1 MRLLLIPVLC
11 GVFAGSICAQGYR
24 GGGGGRGRPSYRAPV
39 IRNNVGAPQLPPG
52 TAINGVPG
60 VQNSVTLNG
69 LPAFS
74 NQYYNFGCY
83 NCGSQRR
90 ARSRTPFVGFVPLF
104 DGYSFPASYSEED
117 MGPPP
122 PLMPDPA
129 AMALANEVDKLR
141 GDINQ
146 LKDQSQAQAAPPV
159 AAPAAAQAPAEPPP
173 PATVLVLRDG
183 KQVETTNYAVMDQ
196 TLWNFSA
203 RPVQKIPLTSI
214 DLRASEK
221 ANSDR
226 GVDFSLSADSN
237 N

>member
-11 GVFAGSICAQGYR
+11 GAFAGFMYAQGYR
-24 GGGGGRGRPSYRAPV
+24 GGGGHGRGPSHAPV
-39 IRNNVGAPQLPPG
+39 VRNNIGAAQLPPG

-60 VQNSVTLNG
+60 LQNSATLNG
-69 LPAFS
+69 LPPFS
-74 NQYYNFGCY
+74 NRYYNFGCY

-90 ARSRTPFVGFVPLF
+90 ARSRTPFVGFAPLF
-104 DGYSFPASYSEED
+104 DGYSFPSSYSEED

-129 AMALANEVDKLR
+129 AMALTDEVDKLR

-146 LKDQSQAQAAPPV
+146 LRDQTQAQMAPPTP
-159 AAPAAAQAPAEPPP
+159 APAAAPVPAEPPP
-173 PATVLVLRDG
+173 PATVLVLRSG

-214 DLRASEK
+214 DLQASEK

-226 GVDFSLSADSN
+226 GVDFSLSADSDN
-237 N
+237 